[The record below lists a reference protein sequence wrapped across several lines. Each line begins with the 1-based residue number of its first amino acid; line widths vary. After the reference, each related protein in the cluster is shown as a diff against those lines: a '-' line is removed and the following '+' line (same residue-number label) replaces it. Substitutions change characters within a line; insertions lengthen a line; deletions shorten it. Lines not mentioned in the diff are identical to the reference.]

1 MLEDVSRLP
10 LSVPLASLG
19 VLVTGCMT
27 LDDARQA
34 MMAEMAPVNAALSAQ
49 ASAPACRPGE
59 HADFLAISEQTLL
72 AMARGTDDYVAAGA
86 SGVPPACAS
95 TSVDGSEV
103 LVYAN
108 RFNPKNIRVQ
118 GARKLRKAPGFAV
131 VVTDSVSSPSARGG
145 GRSEG
150 SVVYVSTA
158 GKVECRAPWV
168 AVNSEHTTVQVTR
181 LGKEVMPASDAA
193 RLAAWES
200 NLKSQTCEAIRKE
213 LPRRKP

>member
-1 MLEDVSRLP
+1 MSALP
-10 LSVPLASLG
+10 LAVLFGALGLSVS
-19 VLVTGCMT
+19 GCMS

-34 MMAEMAPVNAALSAQ
+34 MTAEMAPVNAALSGR
-49 ASAPACRPGE
+49 ASAPTCRPGE
-59 HADFLAISEQTLL
+59 HADFLAVSEPTLL
-72 AMARGTDDYVAAGA
+72 AMARGTDDYVSAGA

-95 TSVDGSEV
+95 TSVDGAEV
-103 LVYAN
+103 LGYAN

-168 AVNSEHTTVQVTR
+168 AVNSEHTTAQATR
-181 LGKEVMPASDAA
+181 LGKDLVVASDAA

-200 NLKSQTCEAIRKE
+200 NLQSQTCEAIRKQ
-213 LPRRKP
+213 LPPRYR